1 MLKSDKPYETFEE
14 VVHRMLLVHHA
25 FKRGASPKDMVV
37 LLANA
42 LEDAKAN
49 ALLANTGAKQL
60 FVVPEQF
67 AADLTAAK
75 PVTDLRGTVWKN
87 KAPSDLVPV
96 SSVQDTPDSDA
107 DSNCHVMHVP
117 SISTAHITQQDG
129 EHLEELD
136 DSEVFCH
143 NDDGST
149 VLIRIYHEATKETIE
164 RDFFR
169 YSDAF
174 KQVLLCLH
182 DMGYRYVRFDPD
194 GSIIPG
200 WETFDW

>member
-1 MLKSDKPYETFEE
+1 MNTGKPYQTFQE
-14 VVHRMLLVHHA
+14 VLLCDPLVQQSVED
-25 FKRGASPKDMVV
+25 GITWENLVV

-42 LEDAKAN
+42 LKDAKAN
-49 ALLANTGAKQL
+49 VLLANTGAKQL

-67 AADLTAAK
+67 AAGIMAAK
-75 PVTDLRGTVWKN
+75 PVTDLRGTVWAN